1 MKTLKICR
9 MVSLLSIISCFSLRL
24 VSSSHTNKLV
34 LVFVIVA
41 IVALAINQRYLS
53 GRERHP
59 ELLSEFSSIGT
70 VIVQAMAALI
80 FLAIGVIY
88 MIHDISVGSSDP
100 WEYLM
105 WLSLA
110 AYQMFNT
117 LIQYKIRKEYEAENL
132 NQE

>member
-1 MKTLKICR
+1 MI
-9 MVSLLSIISCFSLRL
+9 SLLSIVACFSLRW
-24 VSSSHTNKLV
+24 VSSSRDNMLQ
-34 LVFVIVA
+34 LAFVIIA
-41 IVALAINQRYLS
+41 IVALSINYRYLT

-59 ELLSEFSSIGT
+59 ELLSEFSNKGV
-70 VIVQAMAALI
+70 VIVQMVVALI

-88 MIHDISVGSSDP
+88 MIHDVSEGSDP

-117 LIQYKIRKEYEAENL
+117 LIQYKIRKEYDTKEGQL
-132 NQE
+132 